1 MRSPIKRNEVSG
13 RRTGNNRTQQS
24 QATMSAFNLGD
35 YVDVPTRLAEALK
48 RWPDLRI
55 QETKPVIVTV
65 DNQQYVEISCTVWND
80 AADLLP
86 TVAYCWEPIPG
97 RNPYTKGSEMMNAS
111 TSCLGR
117 ALGMKGMGIGKSIAS
132 RNEVQARQPPTVAEV
147 VPIRDF
153 EQPFDDT
160 TNNKA
165 YATPKQRGLIRALS
179 FEKKIG
185 TSDLMAYVNKILKNE
200 YSSIEAIS
208 KDEASAV
215 IESLQDD
222 N

>member
-1 MRSPIKRNEVSG
+1 
-13 RRTGNNRTQQS
+13 
-24 QATMSAFNLGD
+24 MSAFNLGD

-97 RNPYTKGSEMMNAS
+97 RTPYTKGSEMMNAS

-132 RNEVQARQPPTVAEV
+132 RNEVQARQPATVAPV

-160 TNNKA
+160 TDSKQ
-165 YATPKQRGLIRALS
+165 YATPKQRGMIRALA
-179 FEKKIG
+179 FEKNLTMTELLLHIG
-185 TSDLMAYVNKILKNE
+185 KVLDTPF
-200 YSSIEAIS
+200 SSVEALS
-208 KDEASAV
+208 KQQASQI
-215 IESLQDD
+215 IESLQS
-222 N
+222 